1 MITELEY
8 AVFKKEKKDFGTKN
22 NTANSDSDLGKL
34 SKQYKGNMMKIIE
47 STVASEFPSVKDV
60 GKASFEVHWD
70 VQEFV
75 TAYRTGSPDRKLQ
88 DMVVVTGDSRKAQT
102 TTVASYL
109 RQTWGQNSNVL
120 IDLLQQALEK
130 PGECT
135 FVP

>member
-1 MITELEY
+1 MITELDY
-8 AVFKKEKKDFGTKN
+8 AVFKKEKKDFGSKN
-22 NTANSDSDLGKL
+22 NTANSDSELGKL
-34 SKQYKGNMMKIIE
+34 SKKYKGNMLKTIE
-47 STVASEFPSVKDV
+47 STVDSEFPSVKDV

-75 TAYRTGSPDRKLQ
+75 AAYRAGSPDRKLQ
-88 DMVVVTGDSRKAQT
+88 DMVVVIGDGRKAQT

-120 IDLLQQALEK
+120 INLLQQALEK

-135 FVP
+135 LAP